1 MDIEKLLRSKLK
13 EILIECTGKEKR
25 LFKLMYSPGN
35 PEADIDIIVDNMPR
49 KNLDWA
55 ILQVENTLYF
65 QEKE

>member
-35 PEADIDIIVDNMPR
+35 PEADINEIVDMIQ
-49 KNLDWA
+49 LVDLGWA